1 MFADFFE
8 FNGHHYLL
16 IGDRFSGWV
25 EVFSASHGTHS
36 AGSLGLQA
44 ALRQFFATF
53 GVPDEL
59 SSDGGPE
66 FVAIS
71 TSDFLKKWGIHHR
84 VSSAYFPQSNG
95 RAEVA
100 VKKIKRLLGD
110 NVRPNGSLNNDN
122 LLRALL

>member
-1 MFADFFE
+1 M
-8 FNGHHYLL
+8 
-16 IGDRFSGWV
+16 SV
-25 EVFSASHGTHS
+25 
-36 AGSLGLQA
+36 
-44 ALRQFFATF
+44 FFATF

-66 FVAIS
+66 FVAIY

-84 VSSAYFPQSNG
+84 VSSAYFPQSNR